1 MIRTLIRPF
10 VALYCFVK
18 LVRNPEDDLDNVLGM
33 LNSLIDADVVARIRR
48 SLPDHPQVKAALI
61 ARPRVAPVDMDALAA
76 LPEGT
81 LGHAWAT
88 FMAAH
93 GFSLN
98 DLEPHHN
105 GEGDFW
111 ISTHMRETHD
121 LTHMLTGFGTDI
133 PGEMGVQGFNAAQLP
148 GLPVPYLLFAGVLL
162 NNAAAQGPAVAMERV
177 KAFNRGYALGLQSKL
192 LFGLD
197 WSAMW
202 SRPLAEVR
210 AELGLDLTAPAT
222 QRQQAAAA

>member
-1 MIRTLIRPF
+1 MFRALIRPF
-10 VALYCFVK
+10 VAIYSFVQ
-18 LVRNPEDDLDNVLGM
+18 LVRSPEGNLDNVVGM

-48 SLPDHPQVKAALI
+48 GLPSDPQVEAALV
-61 ARPRVAPVDMDALAA
+61 ARPRIAPVDMESLLA

-81 LGHAWAT
+81 LGHAWAS
-88 FMAAH
+88 FMRSK
-93 GFSLN
+93 GFSLE
-98 DLEPHHN
+98 DLAPQHN

-121 LTHMLTGFGTDI
+121 LTHLLTGFDTDI

-162 NNAAAQGPAVAMERV
+162 NCAGFQGPEAA
-177 KAFNRGYALGLQSKL
+177 KARITSFMRGYALGQQSRL

-197 WSAMW
+197 WSQWW

-210 AELGLDLTAPAT
+210 AELGLSNGEPQAMG
-222 QRQQAAAA
+222 AAA